1 MSESEVLPEVK
12 EIVGAMLFA
21 AKEPLSVP
29 QLRAT
34 FPRAAANF
42 GGLTKQF
49 KEVKDADIKQALQ
62 ELQEAYGGGKL
73 GLVIVEVAK
82 GYRLQNEQNVGPWI
96 RELLEKGKANRLSR
110 PALETLSIIAYR
122 QPCTRSEIEAVR
134 GVAVDQ
140 LVRNLLEMGLVKVV
154 GRSEQPGRPWLFG
167 TTRDF
172 LEHFGLKKLGEL
184 PQMAELKRKADQL
197 TIKLE
202 EEKGREE
209 AREAKVE
216 KRDNV
221 AVGTDGADGVDEDG
235 FDAEGDED

>member
-1 MSESEVLPEVK
+1 MSETEVLPEVK

-21 AKEPLSVP
+21 AREPLSVS
-29 QLRAT
+29 QLQAT

-49 KEVKDADIKQALQ
+49 KGVKDADIKQAIQ
-62 ELQEAYGGGKL
+62 ELQVAYAEAKL

-134 GVAVDQ
+134 GVPS
-140 LVRNLLEMGLVKVV
+140 G
-154 GRSEQPGRPWLFG
+154 SS
-167 TTRDF
+167 
-172 LEHFGLKKLGEL
+172 
-184 PQMAELKRKADQL
+184 
-197 TIKLE
+197 
-202 EEKGREE
+202 
-209 AREAKVE
+209 
-216 KRDNV
+216 
-221 AVGTDGADGVDEDG
+221 
-235 FDAEGDED
+235 

>member
-21 AKEPLSVP
+21 AKEPLSVS

-49 KEVKDADIKQALQ
+49 SEVKDADIEQAIQ
-62 ELQEAYGGGKL
+62 ELQAAYAGARL
-73 GLVIVEVAK
+73 GVVIVEVAK

-202 EEKGREE
+202 EEKTREE
-209 AREAKVE
+209 ARAAEVE
-216 KRDNV
+216 KRDDV
-221 AVGTDGADGVDEDG
+221 AVGTAGADEDG

>member
-1 MSESEVLPEVK
+1 MTMSETEVLPEVK

-21 AKEPLSVP
+21 AKEPLSVS

-49 KEVKDADIKQALQ
+49 KGVKDADIKQAVQ
-62 ELQEAYGGGKL
+62 ELQAAYAGGKL
-73 GLVIVEVAK
+73 GVVIVEVAK

-172 LEHFGLKKLGEL
+172 LEHFGLKKLDEL

-202 EEKGREE
+202 EEKVGEE
-209 AREAKVE
+209 AQAVEEE
-216 KRDNV
+216 KRDDA
-221 AVGTDGADGVDEDG
+221 AVGTAGAEEDG
-235 FDAEGDED
+235 FDAVGDED